1 METAGTGA
9 RVIILSGSGWLE
21 VDWSSC
27 WPGMGGEK
35 NENEAE
41 GNKMKKKEKGERKK
55 KQGKRGRVI
64 YLLIYGTL
72 LLIIVY

>member
-55 KQGKRGRVI
+55 KQRKRGRVI
-64 YLLIYGTL
+64 YLLI
-72 LLIIVY
+72 